1 MAGDASRAKGEAYA
15 RRLEAIVA
23 GHRGEAAVAERL
35 LDDGD
40 PGVRAAALGAL
51 ARCGTLQAEQVGQA
65 LRDEA
70 ATVRCRAAELAPPEV
85 ELVGLLSDPDASVV
99 EMAAAALGERDRD
112 SGPVRELCRV
122 ARSHDD
128 PLCRESAV
136 AALGAIAAGLDAE
149 EDAPHEAAADPDAEE
164 DAPHKAAADPDA
176 EEDAPHKAAAGS
188 DAEED
193 VPHEAAADPEAGPVT
208 TPTATPSAQAG
219 AGAAHV
225 AARAMA
231 LEVLL
236 AAMDDR
242 PQIRRRALLGLYQF
256 DDDRAADA
264 VRAAIEDRD
273 RQVRAVA
280 GELLGVPVR

>member
-1 MAGDASRAKGEAYA
+1 MNASSEAYA

-35 LDDGD
+35 LND
-40 PGVRAAALGAL
+40 PDAGVRAAALGAL
-51 ARCGTLQAEQVGQA
+51 ARCGALQAEQVGRA
-65 LRDEA
+65 LGDEA
-70 ATVRCRAAELAPPEV
+70 AEVRCRAAELAPPDI

-99 EMAAAALGERDRD
+99 EVAAAALGERDRD
-112 SGPVRELCRV
+112 PGPVEELCRV

-128 PLCRESAV
+128 PLCRESAA

-149 EDAPHEAAADPDAEE
+149 D
-164 DAPHKAAADPDA
+164 
-176 EEDAPHKAAAGS
+176 G
-188 DAEED
+188 
-193 VPHEAAADPEAGPVT
+193 VPHD
-208 TPTATPSAQAG
+208 
-219 AGAAHV
+219 
-225 AARAMA
+225 AARGMA
-231 LEVLL
+231 LEMLL

-264 VRAAIEDRD
+264 VRAALEDRD

>member
-1 MAGDASRAKGEAYA
+1 MTSSDGVDGDAYA

-35 LDDGD
+35 LND
-40 PGVRAAALGAL
+40 PDAGVRAAALGAL
-51 ARCGTLQAEQVGQA
+51 ARCGALQAEQVGRA
-65 LRDEA
+65 LGDEA
-70 ATVRCRAAELAPPEV
+70 AAVRSRAAELAPPDV

-99 EMAAAALGERDRD
+99 EVVAAALGERDRD
-112 SGPVRELCRV
+112 SGPVEELCRV

-149 EDAPHEAAADPDAEE
+149 
-164 DAPHKAAADPDA
+164 
-176 EEDAPHKAAAGS
+176 AG
-188 DAEED
+188 
-193 VPHEAAADPEAGPVT
+193 VPHD
-208 TPTATPSAQAG
+208 
-219 AGAAHV
+219 
-225 AARAMA
+225 AARGMA
-231 LEVLL
+231 LEMLL

-264 VRAAIEDRD
+264 VRAALEDRD

>member
-1 MAGDASRAKGEAYA
+1 MTSSDGADGEAYA

-35 LDDGD
+35 LND
-40 PGVRAAALGAL
+40 PDAGVRAAALGAL
-51 ARCGTLQAEQVGQA
+51 ARCGALQAEQVRRA
-65 LRDEA
+65 LGDEA
-70 ATVRCRAAELAPPEV
+70 AAVRSRAAELAPPDV

-99 EMAAAALGERDRD
+99 EVVAAALGERDRD
-112 SGPVRELCRV
+112 AGPVGELCRV

-149 EDAPHEAAADPDAEE
+149 DGAPQEAAADLESGPG
-164 DAPHKAAADPDA
+164 AAQ
-176 EEDAPHKAAAGS
+176 
-188 DAEED
+188 
-193 VPHEAAADPEAGPVT
+193 EAAAEAT
-208 TPTATPSAQAG
+208 R
-219 AGAAHV
+219 V
-225 AARAMA
+225 AARGMA
-231 LEVLL
+231 LEMLL

-264 VRAAIEDRD
+264 VRAALEDRD